1 MGKLYTNDGKVLKT
15 KDGRNFIVENNI
27 PEFNIEKDINVTQER
42 YIVFLDIM
50 GFKDR
55 VARTEHNK
63 LLEELNMFNSNI
75 SKHIKEHKE
84 HGIEL
89 SQFSDSILIYSSNSD
104 IKSLEIISEVVSKVM
119 RTSISSKIPLKGAI
133 AKGTVTCDTIKQLYF
148 GQALIDAYLLEENVK
163 YYGVLAHN
171 SVEADIKGILK
182 KGSTLFRDID
192 APLKSG
198 TVSHYEICWY
208 NNDVESAKENLNKI
222 RETVSGDPRKYIDN
236 SLKVI
241 EIPNK

>member
-1 MGKLYTNDGKVLKT
+1 MVQIIK
-15 KDGRNFIVENNI
+15 KDGSVF
-27 PEFNIEKDINVTQER
+27 EFSIKDNKLRKAPSITEER

-55 VARTEHNK
+55 VARKTHDE
-63 LLEELNMFNSNI
+63 LLGELNDFNSKI
-75 SKHIKEHKE
+75 TGHILEHKSR
-84 HGIEL
+84 GINL
-89 SQFSDSILIYSSNSD
+89 SQFSDSILIYSSDKSEE
-104 IKSLEIISEVVSKVM
+104 SLETIALVTSKVM
-119 RTSISSKIPLKGAI
+119 ETAISCGIPLKGAI

-171 SVEADIKGILK
+171 SVEADIKEIEK

-241 EIPNK
+241 ESLKR